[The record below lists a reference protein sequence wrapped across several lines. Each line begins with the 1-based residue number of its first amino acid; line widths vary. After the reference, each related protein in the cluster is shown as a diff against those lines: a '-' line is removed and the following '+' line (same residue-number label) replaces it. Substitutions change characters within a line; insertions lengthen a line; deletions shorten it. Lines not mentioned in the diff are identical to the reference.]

1 LRLKDGTIL
10 DIVNKKYD
18 MKKTII
24 TLLFVGATEMA
35 FAQEFAIG
43 IKGGPNFANI
53 DTEASAGENYDNRT
67 GFHLGAFAQFR
78 GERVGIQP
86 EILFSQQGSTLTYSG
101 SPDIKSNFSYVN
113 IPVVVKLYTIAGI
126 NLQVGP
132 QFGFLTSAEVD
143 DEDVKDELK
152 KTDFSLALGVGWDLP
167 FGLTIDGR
175 YNWGLSDI
183 NDGSGASMGT
193 IKNQVWQVSAGWKIF
208 KGGSTK

>member
-1 LRLKDGTIL
+1 
-10 DIVNKKYD
+10 
-18 MKKTII
+18 MKKIVV
-24 TLLFVGATEMA
+24 TLFFIAASAYT

-53 DTEASAGENYDNRT
+53 DTEVSLADNYDSRT
-67 GFHLGAFAQFR
+67 GFHLGAFVLFR
-78 GERVGIQP
+78 GERVGFQP
-86 EILFSQQGSTLTYSG
+86 EILFSQQGTTLKYSG

-113 IPVVVKLYTIAGI
+113 IPLVVKLYTIAGI

-132 QFGFLTSAEVD
+132 QIGFLTTAEVD
-143 DEDVKDELK
+143 DENAKDELK

-167 FGLTIDGR
+167 FGLTVDGR

-183 NDGSGASMGT
+183 NDFEGSGAPVGT
-193 IKNQVWQVSAGWKIF
+193 IKNQVWQISVGYKIF